1 MIPVQASPSISDI
14 DHHDD
19 DDDDTDHDDDKDDDG
34 DDDGDGKILPNWFV
48 LPMSQDSPHC
58 AYIAQARIHRGLTYI
73 LHTADIVI
81 LSRTTPNNIRFP
93 ANNIQTPD
101 KLTRILFVY

>member
-1 MIPVQASPSISDI
+1 MPASHDNYDNDDDI
-14 DHHDD
+14 DD
-19 DDDDTDHDDDKDDDG
+19 DDD

-58 AYIAQARIHRGLTYI
+58 AYIAQAGIHRGLTYI

-81 LSRTTPNNIRFP
+81 SSRTTPTNICSP
-93 ANNIQTPD
+93 ANNIQT
-101 KLTRILFVY
+101 

>member
-1 MIPVQASPSISDI
+1 MM
-14 DHHDD
+14 HHDD
-19 DDDDTDHDDDKDDDG
+19 DDDDDDDDKDDDDGDGDDDDDDG

-81 LSRTTPNNIRFP
+81 LSRTTPNNIYVPLLIISRL
-93 ANNIQTPD
+93 N

>member
-1 MIPVQASPSISDI
+1 MLGNHD
-14 DHHDD
+14 DGDD
-19 DDDDTDHDDDKDDDG
+19 DDKDDDDYGDDDDG

-58 AYIAQARIHRGLTYI
+58 AYIAQAGIHRGLTYI

-81 LSRTTPNNIRFP
+81 LSRTTPNICFP